1 MVIKY
6 NNLLNLISVLL
17 QILIHGS
24 LMRLIKM
31 QCPDCDGQLVKLK
44 GEDEKI
50 GNPPLEYMKVSYY
63 KCNKC
68 GKIVTRETFYK

>member
-1 MVIKY
+1 
-6 NNLLNLISVLL
+6 
-17 QILIHGS
+17 
-24 LMRLIKM
+24 M